1 MNIIDEVPFDE
12 LVSLINSL
20 SDEKSKRILLS
31 KAADVYGKGGK
42 ANIIELTGITYPTLI
57 AGNADSKNDAVICS
71 NRIRREGAGRKS
83 TTETCPNITEA
94 IEKIIDGNTYGDL
107 SKELHWV
114 ASALSLRKISDIL
127 EADYSIT
134 VSHVKISQ
142 LLTDMGYSKQ
152 VNQKM
157 EQVGIPSPD
166 RNEQFEFIDHTAHE
180 YLENGEPVISVDTKK
195 RKHWQFQKC
204 WCTSAV
210 LVCLTSSASPSVSA
224 GYCFQTRNPC
234 KALYLSLSPMKRFV
248 KCLFELLTQT
258 PHSVPWKRSG
268 VRGQSHRKTYR
279 PPPQ

>member
-31 KAADVYGKGGK
+31 KAADVYGNGGK
-42 ANIIELTGITYPTLI
+42 AHIIELTGITYPTII

-195 RKHWQFQKC
+195 ENIGSFKNAGALRLFW
-204 WCTSAV
+204 SA
-210 LVCLTSSASPSVSA
+210 
-224 GYCFQTRNPC
+224 
-234 KALYLSLSPMKRFV
+234 
-248 KCLFELLTQT
+248 
-258 PHSVPWKRSG
+258 
-268 VRGQSHRKTYR
+268 
-279 PPPQ
+279 